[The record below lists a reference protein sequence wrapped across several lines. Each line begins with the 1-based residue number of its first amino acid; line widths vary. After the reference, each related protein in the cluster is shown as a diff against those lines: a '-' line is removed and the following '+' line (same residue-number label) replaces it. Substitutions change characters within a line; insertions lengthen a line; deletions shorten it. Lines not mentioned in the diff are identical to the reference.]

1 MTDVELPLASE
12 FPEQTYAAWRQRA
25 EQALRGASFD
35 KLTSLTADGLELR
48 PIYAPELD
56 GEPQDER
63 PGAPPFTRGAQAA
76 REGWDIRSQLVTPS
90 LAELN
95 QEALAELNQGATS
108 LELRLDQAGRA
119 GKDPR
124 DSGQGVGVGGA
135 PLYSVAELSQA
146 LSGVLL
152 PLAPVALDAGGAFA
166 GAASLMLAYLEE
178 QGEQA
183 TARAEL
189 GMDPLAAHHGEGLWC
204 APEDALRQMA
214 ALTRLA
220 AQRFPQ
226 VSAVTVSTRNYSEAG
241 ATDAEELALL
251 LATTVAYVNALLEA
265 GLELP
270 RALAQLS
277 FELTVGTQQLLD
289 IAKLR
294 AARSLLWRVS
304 SASAEALGVP
314 LGELPAPRL
323 RACQALRGVTQR
335 DPWVNLLRGTLSG
348 FSAVVGG
355 ATGVTLLPFTAALS
369 HPDGSVSAPSE
380 LARRL
385 ARNTQLIL
393 AEEAH
398 VGQVVD
404 PAGGSHAV
412 EALTSSLAEAA
423 WSRFQAIEAAGGL
436 LAWSRSGALSE
447 ALSTARAHRERDVAR
462 RKLPI
467 TGVSEFPDV
476 NEAPVSLPPVDL
488 EAVRRGAQEH
498 AAAAPEVTLDARD
511 AATWVAAAR
520 RGATLAQLR
529 AALGGEPSCAALPR
543 VRLAA
548 PFEALRDA
556 ADARARGGSRD
567 KVLLACIGPVAEHTA
582 RATFTKN
589 LFEAGGFQA
598 VSTSGLPAEAELLPE
613 VAAEQL
619 KAHGAQLAVLCGS
632 DARYPEQVKSYA
644 QALRQAGAARVYL
657 AGNPKLFP
665 AELTSGVVDA
675 FVFVGVDVLST
686 LTAAWQALGGAQPAP
701 GGAQAA
707 PGGAQPALG
716 DAQPAPGGAQLVPG
730 GKQ

>member
-35 KLTSLTADGLELR
+35 KLTSLTVDGLELR

-56 GEPQDER
+56 GEAPDER
-63 PGAPPFTRGAQAA
+63 PGAPPFTRGAWPA
-76 REGWDIRSQLVTPS
+76 REGWDIRSRLVTPN
-90 LAELN
+90 LVQLN

-108 LELRLDQAGRA
+108 LELCWDEAGRA
-119 GKDPR
+119 AKDPR
-124 DSGQGVGVGGA
+124 ESSEGVGVGGA

-183 TARAEL
+183 TAQAEL

-214 ALTRLA
+214 ALARLT
-220 AQRFPQ
+220 AQRFPR

-270 RALAQLS
+270 RALGQLS
-277 FELTVGTQQLLD
+277 FELTVGTRQLED

-294 AARSLLWRVS
+294 AARRLLWRVFS
-304 SASAEALGVP
+304 VSAEALGVSS
-314 LGELPAPRL
+314 GALPAPRV
-323 RACQALRGVTQR
+323 RACQALRSVTQR
-335 DPWVNLLRGTLSG
+335 DPWVNLLRGTLGG

-355 ATGVTLLPFTAALS
+355 AEGVTLLPFTAALS

-398 VGQVVD
+398 VGRVVD

-412 EALTSSLAEAA
+412 EALTSALAEAA

-436 LAWSRSGALSE
+436 LAWSRAGALSASLE
-447 ALSTARAHRERDVAR
+447 AARARRERAVAR
-462 RKLPI
+462 RQLPI

-476 NEAPVSLPPVDL
+476 NEAPVLLPQVDL
-488 EAVRRGAQEH
+488 KAVIRGAQER
-498 AAAAPEVTLDARD
+498 AASAPEVTLDARD

-520 RGATLAQLR
+520 RGAT
-529 AALGGEPSCAALPR
+529 P
-543 VRLAA
+543 
-548 PFEALRDA
+548 
-556 ADARARGGSRD
+556 
-567 KVLLACIGPVAEHTA
+567 
-582 RATFTKN
+582 
-589 LFEAGGFQA
+589 
-598 VSTSGLPAEAELLPE
+598 
-613 VAAEQL
+613 
-619 KAHGAQLAVLCGS
+619 
-632 DARYPEQVKSYA
+632 
-644 QALRQAGAARVYL
+644 GAARV
-657 AGNPKLFP
+657 
-665 AELTSGVVDA
+665 
-675 FVFVGVDVLST
+675 
-686 LTAAWQALGGAQPAP
+686 ALGW
-701 GGAQAA
+701 
-707 PGGAQPALG
+707 
-716 DAQPAPGGAQLVPG
+716 
-730 GKQ
+730 